1 MADIRAHLLVSGR
14 VQGVFFRYATQEEA
28 TRLGLTGSVR
38 NLKNGGVEI
47 IAEGEE
53 SIVEGLIRWSRQGPP
68 GAQVREVQVEQEP
81 ATGEF
86 SRFVIT
92 Y

>member
-1 MADIRAHLLVSGR
+1 MAEIRVHLVISGR

-28 TRLGLTGSVR
+28 TRLGVTGSVR
-38 NLKNGGVEI
+38 NLKNGSVEV

-53 SIVEGLIRWSRQGPP
+53 APVEQLVRWCHKGPP
-68 GAQVREVQVEQEP
+68 SAQVREVEIENEP
-81 ATGEF
+81 PTGEF
-86 SRFVIT
+86 TRFMIT